1 MQLRNF
7 NIHYD
12 PHNPLHHRFY
22 APSLENYTAQDF
34 DINKLNPF
42 FIALKKV
49 RDLVT
54 LDHHLRL
61 LLTRSRSPSQYRSL
75 VIRIFDNHREIFLKE
90 IHCDCERSKVE
101 NHFVFDIYTNFPFI
115 PSPKYLTSPLP
126 SRIN

>member
-1 MQLRNF
+1 MQLRKF

-90 IHCDCERSKVE
+90 VDCDCERSKVE
-101 NHFVFDIYTNFPFI
+101 NQFVFDIYSELPFI
-115 PSPKYLTSPLP
+115 SPPKHLTSPLP